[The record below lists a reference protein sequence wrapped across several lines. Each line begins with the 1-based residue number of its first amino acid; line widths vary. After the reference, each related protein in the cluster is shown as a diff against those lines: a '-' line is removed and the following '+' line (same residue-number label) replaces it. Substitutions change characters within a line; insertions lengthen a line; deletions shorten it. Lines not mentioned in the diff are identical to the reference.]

1 MITSLPDPG
10 RRAVVTGLGVVA
22 PTGVGTEAWWAATL
36 RGENGI
42 RPIERF
48 DASRY
53 RIRYAGQVDD
63 FDPDAFVDKRL
74 RIQTDRWT
82 WMGLAATQMALT
94 DAAFDPAA
102 RDADAVSVINASSSG
117 GNEFAQDEIE
127 RLWSRGPRA
136 VGAYM
141 SIAWFYAA
149 TTGQISI
156 RHGCKGASSAL
167 AAEGAGGLTA
177 LGHAR
182 RTIRRGVDAVIS
194 GGAEASVGNPMALT
208 CQHSNPALDG
218 ATGPEAYRPF
228 DRRAAGAV
236 PGEGA
241 AILLVESLREARDR
255 DAPQVLAEIV
265 GYAATSD
272 GVAPHRAASDS
283 RGLARAITRALE
295 DARVEPEQIDAVFAD
310 GAGTQRGDEL
320 EVQALATA
328 LGDHARRL
336 PVTVPKSMVGRLY
349 AAAGA
354 LDATAAVLA
363 LRDRCLPPTI
373 NVEKPAFAALDLV
386 REARD
391 ADLRTVLVVARGHG
405 GFNAALVVARP
416 Q

>member
-1 MITSLPDPG
+1 VITSRPDRA

-22 PTGVGTEAWWAATL
+22 PTGIGTEAWWQATL
-36 RGENGI
+36 RGDNGI

-48 DASRY
+48 DTSRY
-53 RIRYAGQVDD
+53 RIRYAGQVYG
-63 FDPDAFVDKRL
+63 FDPDAFIDKRL
-74 RIQTDRWT
+74 QIETDRWT
-82 WMGLAATQMALT
+82 WMGLAATQMALD
-94 DAAFDPAA
+94 DAAFELTSHEPEAI
-102 RDADAVSVINASSSG
+102 SVITASSSG
-117 GNEFAQDEIE
+117 GNEFSQDEIE

-136 VGAYM
+136 VGPYM

-156 RHGCKGASSAL
+156 HHGCKGPSSAL

-177 LGHAR
+177 LGHSR
-182 RTIRRGVDAVIS
+182 RTIWRGVDAVIS

-218 ATGPEAYRPF
+218 ATGADAYRPF

-241 AILLVESLREARDR
+241 AILLVESLREARER
-255 DAPQVLAEIV
+255 GAPQVFAEIL

-272 GVAPHRAASDS
+272 GVAPHRAATSS

-295 DARVEPEQIDAVFAD
+295 DARVAPGQIDAVFAD
-310 GAGTQRGDEL
+310 GAGTPVGDEL
-320 EVQALATA
+320 EVEALTAA
-328 LGDHARRL
+328 LGKHARRV
-336 PVTVPKSMVGRLY
+336 PITVPKSTVGRLY

-354 LDATAAVLA
+354 LDAAAAMLA
-363 LRDRCLPPTI
+363 LRDGRLPPTI
-373 NVEKPAFAALDLV
+373 NADQPAFAGLDLV
-386 REARD
+386 HEARE

-405 GFNAALVVARP
+405 GFNAALVLSGP

>member
-1 MITSLPDPG
+1 MITSLPDSG

-22 PTGVGTEAWWAATL
+22 PTGLGTEAWWAATL

-63 FDPDAFVDKRL
+63 FDPDA
-74 RIQTDRWT
+74 
-82 WMGLAATQMALT
+82 
-94 DAAFDPAA
+94 
-102 RDADAVSVINASSSG
+102 VSVITASSSG

-182 RTIRRGVDAVIS
+182 RTIRRGVEAVIT

-218 ATGPEAYRPF
+218 ATGPDAYRPF

-255 DAPQVLAEIV
+255 DAPQVLAEIL
-265 GYAATSD
+265 GYAATS
-272 GVAPHRAASDS
+272 
-283 RGLARAITRALE
+283 
-295 DARVEPEQIDAVFAD
+295 
-310 GAGTQRGDEL
+310 
-320 EVQALATA
+320 
-328 LGDHARRL
+328 
-336 PVTVPKSMVGRLY
+336 
-349 AAAGA
+349 
-354 LDATAAVLA
+354 
-363 LRDRCLPPTI
+363 
-373 NVEKPAFAALDLV
+373 
-386 REARD
+386 
-391 ADLRTVLVVARGHG
+391 
-405 GFNAALVVARP
+405 
-416 Q
+416 